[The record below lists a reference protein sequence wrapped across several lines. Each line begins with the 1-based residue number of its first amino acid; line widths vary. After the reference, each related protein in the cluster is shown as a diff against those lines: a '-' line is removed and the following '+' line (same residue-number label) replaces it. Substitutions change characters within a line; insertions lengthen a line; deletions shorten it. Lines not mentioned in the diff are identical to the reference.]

1 MGAGGN
7 FLKLLLSFDGIP
19 ADVTKAEYKDMVNK
33 YIENESYGTKSFDR
47 FCYREILI
55 AYLNPG
61 KSIEELIA
69 LKSQIENLRMANSLI
84 GSEEN
89 KRETKLKINSLI
101 REIDYCIAQLS
112 D

>member
-1 MGAGGN
+1 MSEIVEIIDSLEGR
-7 FLKLLLSFDGIP
+7 LQKLLKKIDTLEQNSSLLKQEIQ
-19 ADVTKAEYKDMVNK
+19 
-33 YIENESYGTKSFDR
+33 KSTNIIQNQSK
-47 FCYREILI
+47 EIDT
-55 AYLNPG
+55 
-61 KSIEELIA
+61 
-69 LKSQIENLRMANSLI
+69 LKKQYDSLKITNSLL

>member
-1 MGAGGN
+1 MKGLSELIDSLEVKFFKLN
-7 FLKLLLSFDGIP
+7 KKLIVLESENQELKQKRVVFEKNQEQQS
-19 ADVTKAEYKDMVNK
+19 
-33 YIENESYGTKSFDR
+33 
-47 FCYREILI
+47 
-55 AYLNPG
+55 
-61 KSIEELIA
+61 EELIA
-69 LKSQIENLRMANSLI
+69 LKSQIENLRMANSLL

>member
-1 MGAGGN
+1 MNGLSELIDSLEVKFFKLN
-7 FLKLLLSFDGIP
+7 QKLIQLEKKNSELQEELLLSKQMQQQQSVEIDSFKNQLD
-19 ADVTKAEYKDMVNK
+19 TLKMVN
-33 YIENESYGTKSFDR
+33 
-47 FCYREILI
+47 
-55 AYLNPG
+55 
-61 KSIEELIA
+61 
-69 LKSQIENLRMANSLI
+69 SLL

>member
-1 MGAGGN
+1 MNGISELIDSLEVKFFKLNQKLVQLEKKNVELEEELLVSRRTQQHQSDEIASLESQLDT
-7 FLKLLLSFDGIP
+7 LK
-19 ADVTKAEYKDMVNK
+19 MVN
-33 YIENESYGTKSFDR
+33 
-47 FCYREILI
+47 
-55 AYLNPG
+55 
-61 KSIEELIA
+61 
-69 LKSQIENLRMANSLI
+69 SLL